1 MKNVMKFLVLFML
14 LINLMMA
21 IGFSV
26 DFIQTASTLSLRHM
40 VVNVLFTM
48 MMMSSYKTLHED
60 R

>member
-26 DFIQTASTLSLRHM
+26 DFIQTASTLSLGRM

-48 MMMSSYKTLHED
+48 LMMSSYKTLNED